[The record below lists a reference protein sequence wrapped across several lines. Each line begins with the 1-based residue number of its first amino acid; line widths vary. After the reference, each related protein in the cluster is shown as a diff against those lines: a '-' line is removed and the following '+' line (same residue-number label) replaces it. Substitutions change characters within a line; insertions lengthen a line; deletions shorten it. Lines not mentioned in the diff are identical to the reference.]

1 MKVKPALKFVAGIT
15 IMLSTF
21 LLLLNI
27 SKYQI
32 FAQDIKYAL
41 SPKEFSVETSL
52 LQQTA
57 RVTPPQNIIEGF
69 FDVDRDGDIQDQQD
83 KDGQKIVKHYRAI
96 QSDQIKDSQKDPI
109 LKLQV
114 YDNQLKKWITTEI
127 TKVDKDDGTVY
138 FLLKTESED
147 DIEPNDYYT
156 GTYQL
161 IFD

>member
-1 MKVKPALKFVAGIT
+1 MKAKPALKFVAGVT

-27 SKYQI
+27 SNYKI
-32 FAQDIKYAL
+32 FARDIKYVL
-41 SPKEFSVETSL
+41 SPKEFSVDTSL

-69 FDVDRDGDIQDQQD
+69 FDVERDGDLQDELDRDGQTV
-83 KDGQKIVKHYRAI
+83 VKHYRAI
-96 QSDQIKDSQKDPI
+96 QSDKIKQSEADPT

-114 YDNQLKKWITTEI
+114 YDNQLKKWVTTEI
-127 TKVDKDDGTVY
+127 TKIDKDDGTVY
-138 FLLKTESED
+138 FLLKTESEED
-147 DIEPNDYYT
+147 VEPNDYYT

-161 IFD
+161 IFE